1 MSDSC
6 GLVDIERKAAV
17 CVSKTIFTLANEPFV
32 WKSFPEIK
40 FTFFFFFGWEICVY
54 IGYFDAVVIR
64 HHDQGNS

>member
-32 WKSFPEIK
+32 WKSFREIK
-40 FTFFFFFGWEICVY
+40 FTFFFFLVGKYVSISVTLMLL
-54 IGYFDAVVIR
+54 
-64 HHDQGNS
+64 